1 MFDVSNRRRLGRSE
15 VDLVQ
20 DMYDGVKA
28 LLDSERRLKIG
39 QTVEDILGLTC
50 EAGPALETA
59 ENITGRVKFPSGC
72 RSCLSKALTKDVYKI
87 YKGKKDACGVT
98 FE

>member
-28 LLDSERRLKIG
+28 LIDSERKLKIG
-39 QTVEDILGLTC
+39 LAVEDILG
-50 EAGPALETA
+50 
-59 ENITGRVKFPSGC
+59 
-72 RSCLSKALTKDVYKI
+72 
-87 YKGKKDACGVT
+87 
-98 FE
+98 